1 MKLDKFVLG
10 SNRFQASGVS
20 RLKVCQQE
28 SGRTRADYV
37 EIPIQSISVSEAL
50 ALSGNAPTPPS
61 IKVVQQDGNAV
72 KAPDYGDK
80 SYLKRKADFDQDL
93 GFAIISLGLAVV
105 FEDDNGKEIT
115 EPKKRIEC
123 LKTQGFSQAHFQELI
138 RDIQNLTTSNEKETE
153 DFFSEDSDV
162 PSTN

>member
-10 SNRFQASGVS
+10 SNRFQATGVS

-28 SGRTRADYV
+28 NGRTRADYV

-50 ALSGNAPTPPS
+50 ALTGDAPVPPS
-61 IKVVQQDGNAV
+61 TKVMQGEHYV
-72 KAPDYGDK
+72 KVPDYGDK
-80 SYLKRKADFDQDL
+80 SYLKRKSEFDQDL

-105 FEDDNGKEIT
+105 FENGDGNEIT

-138 RDIQNLTTSNEKETE
+138 RDIQNLTTTNDEERT
-153 DFFSEDSDV
+153 DFFSEPSDV
-162 PSTN
+162 PETN